1 MAGYICPRRQWGVR
15 LLARQPGR
23 SIWQAKMLTKEEA
36 RQIAI
41 NIARLPELLDKGE
54 NS

>member
-23 SIWQAKMLTKEEA
+23 SIWQAKMLPTDEA
-36 RQIAI
+36 RRIAI
-41 NIARLPELLDKGE
+41 HMARLPQVLRKGE
-54 NS
+54 SS